1 MFTKCWR
8 ILIILSY
15 QEIAHLQ
22 NPAFCFT
29 LSKWYLHT
37 FIYMTTLSVY
47 DAITLQWH
55 QLQVSAPV
63 KINNIQTN
71 HNKYLTISHLWIRIG
86 KVCRSILRRH
96 MIEEKSSNH
105 EGNRHTLFHKG
116 LALRAVKYSCTCGES
131 LSNTPPLIR
140 FAWNTLYPTIASA
153 AVNLQPITALIFRK
167 FQRLQSEMVN
177 VCNNYLAVLTKLN
190 QHMPLVVCSQV
201 ATCVCPY
208 ISFQKYCHIYAL
220 NL

>member
-1 MFTKCWR
+1 
-8 ILIILSY
+8 
-15 QEIAHLQ
+15 
-22 NPAFCFT
+22 
-29 LSKWYLHT
+29 
-37 FIYMTTLSVY
+37 MTTLSVY

-105 EGNRHTLFHKG
+105 EGNRHTCSTK
-116 LALRAVKYSCTCGES
+116 VS
-131 LSNTPPLIR
+131 LWEQSNTPAHAANLWVTPLPWSDSRGTRCTQQSHLPLWIYNNNR
-140 FAWNTLYPTIASA
+140 THLS
-153 AVNLQPITALIFRK
+153 K